1 MPALSAATIEP
12 PGGAQPAPRERPRY
26 ISSLDGIRG
35 FGILFVLLF
44 HYAAISDSPLVDHPA
59 MTTAWIWVQMFF
71 VQSGYLIT
79 AILLGTTDMPLG
91 AYLKRFYWRRAVRI
105 FPIYFAYLGLFLV
118 VFLLFH
124 RPRGFGKEAPFLFSY
139 TYNFIRLGHPGH
151 LETAFVHFWSL
162 AVEEQFYLVW
172 PLLVFFLR
180 GRRLKALLIGMVVL
194 VPVFRLWFAHWLT
207 LHGFT
212 RYEAGQDTSTF
223 TLSQFD
229 GFAFGAAIPV
239 FRLNERLRR
248 PKLWAAVT
256 VAGALAIAGINF
268 HALGG
273 RESHLMDNAQH
284 VWAFSLV
291 DFTFMM
297 VIVHLT
303 APGYRGLF
311 NARPLVR
318 LGKIVYGL
326 YVFHFAILLG
336 VHRVASRVGGPL
348 AVWFLVGLAVCWL
361 VAHLSYQHFEKRFL
375 AMKDGRQD
383 GRQDGRPGRREAAL
397 GS

>member
-1 MPALSAATIEP
+1 MPAVTAATIEP
-12 PGGAQPAPRERPRY
+12 RAAEQAAARTRPRY
-26 ISSLDGIRG
+26 VASLDGIRG
-35 FGILFVLLF
+35 LGILFVLLF
-44 HYAAISDSPLVDHPA
+44 HYAAISESPLADHPT

-79 AILLGTTDMPLG
+79 AILLGTTDLPLKD
-91 AYLKRFYWRRAVRI
+91 YLKRFYWRRAVRI
-105 FPIYFAYLGLFLV
+105 FPIYFAYLGLFLL

-151 LETAFVHFWSL
+151 LETEFVHFWSL
-162 AVEEQFYLVW
+162 SVEEQFYLVW

-180 GRRLKALLIGMVVL
+180 GRRLKALLIAIVL
-194 VPVFRLWFAHWLT
+194 LTPLFRFWFAHWLT

-212 RYEAGQDTSTF
+212 RYEAGQNTYMF

-239 FRLNERLRR
+239 FRLNERIRR
-248 PKLWAAVT
+248 PRLWAGVT
-256 VAGALAIAGINF
+256 VAGALAIAAVNF
-268 HALGG
+268 YALGD
-273 RESHLMDNAQH
+273 RASHLMDNAQH
-284 VWAFSLV
+284 VWAFTLV

-297 VIVHLT
+297 VILHLT

-311 NARPLVR
+311 NAVPLVR
-318 LGKIVYGL
+318 LGKVVYGL

-336 VHRVASRVGGPL
+336 VYRVASRFNGPL
-348 AVWFLVGLAVCWL
+348 ALWFLVGLTASWVA
-361 VAHLSYQHFEKRFL
+361 AHLSYQWFEKRFL
-375 AMKDGRQD
+375 ALKG
-383 GRQDGRPGRREAAL
+383 A
-397 GS
+397 

>member
-1 MPALSAATIEP
+1 MRAVSAATFESP
-12 PGGAQPAPRERPRY
+12 DAGQPVAHAGPRY
-26 ISSLDGIRG
+26 MPSLDGIRG
-35 FGILFVLLF
+35 LGILFVLLF
-44 HYAAISDSPLVDHPA
+44 HYAAIVESPLVNHPT

-79 AILLGTTDMPLG
+79 AILLRTKDLPLKD
-91 AYLKRFYWRRAVRI
+91 YLKRFYWRRSVRI
-105 FPIYFAYLGLFLV
+105 FPIYFAYLGLFLL

-151 LETAFVHFWSL
+151 LETEFVHFWSL

-194 VPVFRLWFAHWLT
+194 VPVFRLCMAHWLT

-212 RYEAGQDTSTF
+212 RYEAGQDTYMF

-239 FRLNERLRR
+239 FELGARIRR
-248 PKLWAAVT
+248 PRLWAAVT
-256 VAGALAIAGINF
+256 VAGALAIAGLNYY
-268 HALGG
+268 ALGD
-273 RESHLMDNAQH
+273 RETHLMDNAQH
-284 VWAFSLV
+284 VWAFTLV

-303 APGYRGLF
+303 APGYRGVF
-311 NARPLVR
+311 NAVPLVR

-326 YVFHFAILLG
+326 YVFHFAILIG
-336 VHRVASRVGGPL
+336 VARVAARAGGPL
-348 AVWFLVGLAVCWL
+348 GLWFLVGLAVCW
-361 VAHLSYQHFEKRFL
+361 VAAHVSYQRFEKRFL
-375 AMKDGRQD
+375 SLKGV
-383 GRQDGRPGRREAAL
+383 
-397 GS
+397 